1 MWTGLPASAQRG
13 MAELRDQKILLTGAT
28 GQLAYSIARNLAVDN
43 TVHAIARFSAEG
55 SRERLEAI
63 GLDCIRFDY
72 VEDDLD
78 RLDRDYDYVLHF
90 ATTQIPGD
98 EDFERAIE
106 VNAVATGRLMTH
118 FPNVKA
124 FFYSSTSSV
133 YQPRGHEPHKETDP
147 LGEGMRE
154 HCPVYA
160 ISKIA
165 AEAVVKFVSGQFGIP
180 AVIARM
186 NVSYGPNGGL
196 PVIHLQSIKKG
207 EPVYL
212 NPDKP
217 NYFSPVHEDDYYR
230 QMLKMLELASSPPLL
245 INWCGSELVSA
256 EEWCEYMAE
265 LLGVEVDIV
274 YSDDVFPCS
283 PCDPTLLHEKIG
295 RTEVDWREGMK
306 RLVTEGAADPRQVRV
321 GD

>member
-1 MWTGLPASAQRG
+1 MSDIKGLEG
-13 MAELRDQKILLTGAT
+13 EKILLTGAT
-28 GQLAYSIARNLAVDN
+28 GQLAYSIARKLAREN

-55 SRERLEAI
+55 SRDRLEAL
-63 GLDCIRFDY
+63 GLDCIPFDY

-78 RLDRDYDYVLHF
+78 RLDRDYDYLLHF

-106 VNAVATGRLMTH
+106 VNAVATGRLMAH
-118 FPNVKA
+118 FPDVKA
-124 FFYSSTSSV
+124 FFFSSTSSV
-133 YQPRGHEPHKETDP
+133 YHPGDHTPHKETDP

-160 ISKIA
+160 LSKIA
-165 AEAVVKFVSGQFGIP
+165 AEAVVKFVSGQFDIP

-196 PVIHLQSIKKG
+196 PVMHLESIKKG
-207 EPVYL
+207 EPIYL
-212 NPDKP
+212 NSHKP

-230 QMLKMLELASSPPLL
+230 QMLKLLPLASSPPLL

-265 LLGVEVDIV
+265 LLGTKVAFV
-274 YSDDVFPCS
+274 YRDEVFPCS
-283 PCDPTLLHEKIG
+283 PCDSTLLDEKVG
-295 RTEVDWREGMK
+295 RTEIDWREGMR
-306 RLVTEGAADPRQVRV
+306 RLVEEGAADPRRVRT

>member
-1 MWTGLPASAQRG
+1 MSDVK
-13 MAELRDQKILLTGAT
+13 ELRGEKILLTGAT
-28 GQLAYSIARNLAVDN
+28 GQLAYSIARKLARDN
-43 TVHAIARFSAEG
+43 CVHAIARFSAEG
-55 SRERLEAI
+55 SRDRLEAV
-63 GLDCIRFDY
+63 GLDCIPFDY

-106 VNAVATGRLMTH
+106 VNAVATGRLMAH
-118 FPNVKA
+118 FPDVKA
-124 FFYSSTSSV
+124 FFFSSTSSV
-133 YQPRGHEPHKETDP
+133 YHPGGHTPHKETDP

-160 ISKIA
+160 LSKIA
-165 AEAVVKFVSGQFGIP
+165 AEAVVKFASGQFGIP

-196 PVIHLQSIKKG
+196 PVMHLEAIQKG
-207 EPVYL
+207 EPIYL
-212 NPDKP
+212 NSHKP

-230 QMLKMLELASSPPLL
+230 QMLKLLPLASSPPLL

-265 LLGVEVDIV
+265 LLGTKVEFV
-274 YSDDVFPCS
+274 YRDEVFPCS
-283 PCDPTLLHEKIG
+283 PCDSTLLDEKVG
-295 RTEVDWREGMK
+295 RTEIGWREGMR
-306 RLVTEGAADPRQVRV
+306 RLVEEGAADPRRVRT